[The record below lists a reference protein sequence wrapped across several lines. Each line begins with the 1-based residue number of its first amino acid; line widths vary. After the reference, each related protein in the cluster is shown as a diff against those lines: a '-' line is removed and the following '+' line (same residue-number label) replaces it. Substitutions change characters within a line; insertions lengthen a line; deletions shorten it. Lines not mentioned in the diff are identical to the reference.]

1 MSKRKK
7 NKGMSG
13 GGGGDINMTP
23 MIDIV
28 FQMII
33 FFVLTVE
40 MDRDSLDERIQLAMA
55 PHGPLVEERD
65 PRTVT
70 IDVNSRG
77 DLSISR
83 VPLSPQ
89 QLYFIMRNTVGIY
102 GQQLPVVI
110 RGDVDV
116 THQHVK
122 NAMDICTRAG
132 LYRISFAAIKQ
143 LN

>member
-1 MSKRKK
+1 MSKARKK
-7 NKGMSG
+7 KTTAGTG
-13 GGGGDINMTP
+13 GINMTP

-40 MDRDSLDERIQLAMA
+40 MERDALDERIQMAMA

-70 IDVNSRG
+70 IDLNERG
-77 DLSISR
+77 EFSIAR
-83 VPLSPQ
+83 VPLSPS
-89 QLYFIMRNTVGIY
+89 QLRSIMRNTVAIH
-102 GQQLPVVI
+102 GQSLPVVI
-110 RGDVDV
+110 RGDQD
-116 THQHVK
+116 TMHQHVK
-122 NAMDICTRAG
+122 NVMDICTQAG

>member
-1 MSKRKK
+1 MAKPRKK
-7 NKGMSG
+7 RTSSSSG
-13 GGGGDINMTP
+13 AINMTP

-40 MDRDSLDERIQLAMA
+40 MERDALDERVRMAMA

-70 IDVNSRG
+70 IDVNDRG
-77 DLSISR
+77 ELSVGR
-83 VPLSPQ
+83 VPLSPG
-89 QLYFIMRNTVGIY
+89 QLRSIMRNTVAIH
-102 GQQLPVVI
+102 GQSMPVVI
-110 RGDVDV
+110 RGDVET
-116 THQHVK
+116 THQHIK
-122 NAMDICTRAG
+122 NAMDICTQAG

>member
-1 MSKRKK
+1 MAKARKK
-7 NKGMSG
+7 MTAISG
-13 GGGGDINMTP
+13 TVNMTP
-23 MIDIV
+23 MIDVV

-40 MDRDSLDERIQLAMA
+40 MERDSLDERIKMAMA
-55 PHGPLVEERD
+55 PHGPLVEQRD

-70 IDVNSRG
+70 IDVNNRG
-77 DLSISR
+77 GLSISR
-83 VPLSPQ
+83 VPLSSQ
-89 QLYFIMRNTVGIY
+89 QLYAVMRNTVGIY

-110 RGDVDV
+110 RGDVDT
-116 THQHVK
+116 THQHIK

>member
-1 MSKRKK
+1 MAKARKK
-7 NKGMSG
+7 MTAISG
-13 GGGGDINMTP
+13 SVNMTP

-40 MDRDSLDERIQLAMA
+40 MERDALDERIDLAMA

-70 IDVNSRG
+70 IDVNNRG
-77 DLSISR
+77 GLSISR
-83 VPLSPQ
+83 VPLSSQ
-89 QLYFIMRNTVGIY
+89 QLYAVMRNTVGIY

-110 RGDVDV
+110 RGDVDT
-116 THQHVK
+116 THQHIK
-122 NAMDICTRAG
+122 NAMDICTQAG

>member
-1 MSKRKK
+1 MAKTRKQKRT
-7 NKGMSG
+7 STTAPV
-13 GGGGDINMTP
+13 NMTP

-40 MDRDSLDERIQLAMA
+40 MERDAIDERVRMAMA

-70 IDVNSRG
+70 IDINERG
-77 DLSISR
+77 ELSIAR
-83 VPLSPQ
+83 VPLSPG
-89 QLYFIMRNTVGIY
+89 QLRAIMRNTVAIY
-102 GQQLPVVI
+102 GQSLPVVI
-110 RGDVDV
+110 RGDQD
-116 THQHVK
+116 TLHQHV
-122 NAMDICTRAG
+122 NSVMDICTQAG

>member
-1 MSKRKK
+1 MSKARKK
-7 NKGMSG
+7 RTTAASG
-13 GGGGDINMTP
+13 AINMTP

-40 MDRDSLDERIQLAMA
+40 MERDALDERVRMAMA

-70 IDVNSRG
+70 IDVNDRG
-77 DLSISR
+77 ELSISR
-83 VPLSPQ
+83 VPLSPA
-89 QLYFIMRNTVGIY
+89 QLRSIMRNTVGIY
-102 GQQLPVVI
+102 GQSLPVVI
-110 RGDVDV
+110 RGDID
-116 THQHVK
+116 TNHHHIKQ
-122 NAMDICTRAG
+122 AMDICTQAG